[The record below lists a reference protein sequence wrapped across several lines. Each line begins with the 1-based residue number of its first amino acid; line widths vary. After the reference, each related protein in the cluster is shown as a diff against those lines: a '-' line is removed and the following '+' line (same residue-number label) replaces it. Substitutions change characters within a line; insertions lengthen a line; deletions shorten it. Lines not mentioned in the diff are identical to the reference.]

1 MVVRGCVHGGVVIC
15 EVRVAASPVVH
26 DRADRAVPCAPLLG
40 GVGDAARTRCAARQR
55 ARSCRPCGRNRW
67 SGAPLPGVPV
77 GKPPDWI
84 PVGGPDRAA
93 SLVRAAPGTPRS
105 ASTSLN
111 PNVVRLGVGVGCQ
124 EVGGR
129 RVGLVVGAGL
139 VGVGRSAKT
148 DPFSQTRPA
157 VCDCAMPWRARCAGP
172 HRTRGRSSTST
183 TTDSPVRRASSVVV
197 PDRSPATDPNPRRIP
212 AVQGLGVDPSSSPTR
227 LKQPLDRSGSAR
239 APRRQPDRASS
250 ELIGVLP
257 GCGHDP
263 HPSMDSDPPP
273 DPGRPNPP
281 WI

>member
-1 MVVRGCVHGGVVIC
+1 MVRGCVHGGVVIC

-111 PNVVRLGVGVGCQ
+111 LDLSSSGWVGLGGVVAGAAGLIVAWGCGGSPRVVGR
-124 EVGGR
+124 GGR
-129 RVGLVVGAGL
+129 CRGVPGSGGVLRGGWARQGAGR
-139 VGVGRSAKT
+139 VWR
-148 DPFSQTRPA
+148 RPI
-157 VCDCAMPWRARCAGP
+157 PWR
-172 HRTRGRSSTST
+172 
-183 TTDSPVRRASSVVV
+183 RRW
-197 PDRSPATDPNPRRIP
+197 
-212 AVQGLGVDPSSSPTR
+212 VQGW
-227 LKQPLDRSGSAR
+227 SA
-239 APRRQPDRASS
+239 
-250 ELIGVLP
+250 L
-257 GCGHDP
+257 
-263 HPSMDSDPPP
+263 
-273 DPGRPNPP
+273 
-281 WI
+281 